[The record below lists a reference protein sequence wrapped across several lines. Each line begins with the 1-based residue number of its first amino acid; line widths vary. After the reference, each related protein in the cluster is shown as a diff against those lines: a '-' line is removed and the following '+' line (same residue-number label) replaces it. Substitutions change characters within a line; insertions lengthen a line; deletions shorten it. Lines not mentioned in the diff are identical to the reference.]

1 MSLRRFFNQ
10 ILLCAAGLAPAFAWA
25 EIDPAAI
32 DDTPDARTELNFSAI
47 VVSFEND
54 KFFAGSDRHYT
65 QGARVTLLYDGGPRN
80 PLTRTAQKILE
91 EVNRA
96 VLFKSNTKIDRGRL
110 AVALGQDIFTP
121 EDTTTA
127 TALPNDRPYAAWLY
141 AAAGFHAIE
150 GNTSYV
156 AELSLGVVGP
166 AALGR
171 QFQNGWHD
179 VIDVPP
185 ANGWDHQLHNEPG
198 LNLAFEWRR
207 KLINTDWLDVIPR
220 AAIVLGNVHTHASA
234 GAMLRIGPH
243 LPADFG
249 HDLIRAG
256 SGSIDKTRRFSAYA
270 FLAADVRAVARN
282 IFLDGNTW
290 RDSPSV
296 RKRPV
301 VVDMNGGLALN
312 WPAFRLIYTQ
322 DYRTKDFYGQPKRD
336 VFGSVSLAL
345 LF

>member
-1 MSLRRFFNQ
+1 MRRLQFLTAL
-10 ILLCAAGLAPAFAWA
+10 LLCSAGLGPAFALA
-25 EIDPAAI
+25 ENEPAAGEL
-32 DDTPDARTELNFSAI
+32 TPDARTELNFSAI

-65 QGARVTLLYDGGPRN
+65 QGARITFLYDGGPKN
-80 PLTRTAQKILE
+80 PLTMTAQKILE
-91 EVNRA
+91 EVNRTF
-96 VLFKSNTKIDRGRL
+96 LFKSNTRIERGKL

-121 EDTTTA
+121 GDTETA
-127 TALPNDRPYAAWLY
+127 ALLPNDRPYAGWLY
-141 AAAGFHAIE
+141 VAAGFHAIE

-156 AELSLGVVGP
+156 AELTLGMVGP
-166 AALGR
+166 AAQGER
-171 QFQNGWHD
+171 FQNGWHD
-179 VIDVPP
+179 VINVAP
-185 ANGWDHQLHNEPG
+185 ANGWHHQLRNEPG
-198 LNLAFEWRR
+198 LNLAFEWRT

-220 AAIVLGNVHTHASA
+220 AAIVLGNVYTHASG
-234 GAMLRIGPH
+234 GAMLRVGPH

-256 SGSIDKTRRFSAYA
+256 SGAIDKPRRFSAYA
-270 FLAADVRAVARN
+270 FIAADVRAVARN

-290 RDSPSV
+290 RDSHSV

-301 VVDMNGGLALN
+301 VADVNAGLALN
-312 WPAFRLIYTQ
+312 WPSFRLIYTQ

-336 VFGSVSLAL
+336 VFGSVSLAW